1 MAVQNFLA
9 QSFSLRS
16 GGVFLNVQVLG
27 NRVKV
32 GGIGFQSL
40 FGYAFDFPGSEKVLE
55 GFFHRGGLIHF
66 DFLHFPVP
74 LIQDFLVKNQAH
86 KQAEKILFCGALQT
100 TEKPLK
106 PCGFNGFL
114 HPLGMFGGDKR
125 DRTADLLNA
134 IQALSQLSYTPE
146 YFALSLS
153 ARDILPE
160 TSGFVNTIL
169 KIFCFFLEP
178 GRWSQEGAAPGR
190 RGGPPRRVAPERALA
205 L

>member
-1 MAVQNFLA
+1 MGLHHSRKAKRK
-9 QSFSLRS
+9 STDFSVS
-16 GGVFLNVQVLG
+16 
-27 NRVKV
+27 
-32 GGIGFQSL
+32 
-40 FGYAFDFPGSEKVLE
+40 AF
-55 GFFHRGGLIHF
+55 
-66 DFLHFPVP
+66 
-74 LIQDFLVKNQAH
+74 
-86 KQAEKILFCGALQT
+86 
-100 TEKPLK
+100 
-106 PCGFNGFL
+106 
-114 HPLGMFGGDKR
+114 FGGDKR

-178 GRWSQEGAAPGR
+178 GRWPLEEAAPGR

-205 L
+205 C